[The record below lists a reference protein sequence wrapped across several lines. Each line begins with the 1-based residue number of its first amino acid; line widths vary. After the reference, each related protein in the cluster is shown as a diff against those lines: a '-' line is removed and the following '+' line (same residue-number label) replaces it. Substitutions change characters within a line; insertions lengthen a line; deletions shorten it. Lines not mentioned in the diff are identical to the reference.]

1 MEIYDKLLKPIT
13 EVNYLRAENVSR
25 YRLIMRY
32 FFIEYERI
40 HSWLHKEDVHD
51 MMIHIIGFEDYT
63 MDQCQQDLQSLVDW
77 GNLNAI
83 QDSQKVKTIED
94 FKNRKYRY
102 QLTQYGVEIE
112 RMSLRLEKLEVE
124 GASLEP
130 TLFERIYNHLK
141 EVETIKHQKAI
152 DIHGWLQYLMNDFIR
167 LNQNYQ
173 DYIRTLNSA
182 KAEELMKTEA
192 FLVYKDK
199 LISYLRTFIKTM
211 QETGSLIA
219 LQIESI
225 SQDDLEYI
233 FKQSTD
239 YEMSIPRLDS
249 DVNEKDIYENFQS
262 KWQNFYNWF
271 VGDHEQNEME
281 RLNDITND
289 IIRKMT
295 RYAQQ
300 IVEMNNRGS
309 NRKEQYYFLAQMFMK
324 CKDMNEAHYLSA
336 YVFGVSDCLH
346 LQHIQPRVT
355 DNIHMGVYEE
365 NPSSIPLDSHSR
377 IVRKKSIRQPAKDYS
392 IERKM
397 QQLEIEETLEK
408 KRNKIK
414 ALIQDKTIDFKKLP
428 EIDEMT
434 RKTLLGWLS
443 KGLQQPHQM
452 MKTDEGDEYYINLE
466 HQDEQC
472 LVHCVDG
479 DFMMPAFQ
487 IVFKED
493 PYEQ

>member
-1 MEIYDKLLKPIT
+1 
-13 EVNYLRAENVSR
+13 
-25 YRLIMRY
+25 
-32 FFIEYERI
+32 
-40 HSWLHKEDVHD
+40 
-51 MMIHIIGFEDYT
+51 
-63 MDQCQQDLQSLVDW
+63 
-77 GNLNAI
+77 
-83 QDSQKVKTIED
+83 
-94 FKNRKYRY
+94 
-102 QLTQYGVEIE
+102 
-112 RMSLRLEKLEVE
+112 
-124 GASLEP
+124 
-130 TLFERIYNHLK
+130 
-141 EVETIKHQKAI
+141 
-152 DIHGWLQYLMNDFIR
+152 
-167 LNQNYQ
+167 
-173 DYIRTLNSA
+173 
-182 KAEELMKTEA
+182 
-192 FLVYKDK
+192 
-199 LISYLRTFIKTM
+199 
-211 QETGSLIA
+211 
-219 LQIESI
+219 
-225 SQDDLEYI
+225 
-233 FKQSTD
+233 
-239 YEMSIPRLDS
+239 MSIPRLDS